1 MEIINNKDL
10 RLAVL
15 IDADNISSKYIGSIL
30 QEIAKYGEPTFKRL
44 YGDVTNSYIA
54 GWKEP
59 MMEYA
64 ITPVQQFGYTIGKNS
79 SDSALI
85 IDAMDILYTSN
96 VDGFCIISSD
106 SDFTRLA
113 TRLRESGKLVLGF
126 GEHKTPKAFI
136 AACNRFTYIEILDDE
151 DHDEVTTNAK
161 AKQETKTNGKTKT
174 TTPKKKVDPSL
185 VRLIKKSI
193 TDTADDDGWVFLGVL
208 GNMLMKKRPDFDAR
222 NYGYKKLLD
231 IIVDISDIEIA
242 SRINNK
248 DNVSHYYVRLKY

>member
-64 ITPVQQFGYTIGKNS
+64 ITPVQQFAYTTGKNS

-126 GEHKTPKAFI
+126 GEQKTPKPFI
-136 AACNRFTYIEILDDE
+136 AACNRFTYIEILEDE
-151 DHDEVTTNAK
+151 DQEEVFIPSKGKAEAKPANKQRTTA
-161 AKQETKTNGKTKT
+161 
-174 TTPKKKVDPSL
+174 PKKKVESSL
-185 VRLIKKSI
+185 ERLIKKSI

-231 IIVDISDIEIA
+231 IIIDISDIEIA
-242 SRINNK
+242 SRVNNK
-248 DNVSHYYVRLKY
+248 DNVSHYYVRLK